1 MEHLLSDLCPAE
13 RCSVPSQPTE
23 LSVIKTLDTSVKFR
37 WLEPKAP
44 NGILQGYQIF
54 LHDIG
59 NNLNDT
65 RKLSDPQSVMEHTI
79 GDLTPFTWYKAH
91 IAAYSRKFL
100 GEPSQQVKFRT
111 DVSAPSAPSLVNV
124 TCFSQDAIL
133 VQWQRPERFHNQID
147 FYYVQY
153 KPDSAWQS
161 EETTMAAKK
170 EKLLNELLI
179 TNLTADLLYELKVFA
194 GTKSVLDPNLV
205 YKSDSSQVLRVVL
218 QPSCE
223 SK

>member
-1 MEHLLSDLCPAE
+1 MRADHRPNGTRRDT
-13 RCSVPSQPTE
+13 VPSPPTD
-23 LSVIKTLDTSVKFR
+23 LSVIKSLDTTVKLR
-37 WLEPKAP
+37 WSEPKAP
-44 NGILQGYQIF
+44 NGILQGYQIV

-65 RKLSDPQSVMEHTI
+65 RKLSDPQSVMEHSI
-79 GDLTPFTWYKAH
+79 GELTPFTWYRAH

-100 GEPSQQVKFRT
+100 GEPSQPVKFRT
-111 DVSAPSAPSLVNV
+111 DVSAPSAPQLVNV
-124 TCFSQDAIL
+124 TCSSPDAIL

-170 EKLLNELLI
+170 DKLLSQLLI
-179 TNLTADLLYELKVFA
+179 TNLTAELLYELKVFA
-194 GTKSVLDPNLV
+194 GSKSVLDPNLV
-205 YKSDSSQVLRVVL
+205 YKSESSQPVRVVL

>member
-1 MEHLLSDLCPAE
+1 MNIL
-13 RCSVPSQPTE
+13 VPSPPID
-23 LSVIKTLDTSVKFR
+23 LGVIKTLDTSVKLR
-37 WLEPKAP
+37 WSEPRSP
-44 NGILQGYQIF
+44 NGILQGYQIV
-54 LHDIG
+54 LLDIG

-91 IAAYSRKFL
+91 ISAYSRKFL

-111 DVSAPSAPSLVNV
+111 DVSAPTAPQQVNV
-124 TCFSQDAIL
+124 TCSSLDAIL
-133 VQWQRPERFHNQID
+133 VQWHRPERFHNQID

-170 EKLLNELLI
+170 DKLISQLLI

-205 YKSDSSQVLRVVL
+205 YKSESSQPVRVVL

-223 SK
+223 SKYHH